1 MKEGDFIR
9 IDYVGRISE
18 SGEIFD
24 LTKESIA
31 KENNIYN
38 SNFKYGPVPVILGA
52 HHVVKGLENK
62 LLEMKVGQKKKI
74 RINPEDALGE
84 RKSELI
90 RLIPL
95 SEFKKRD
102 IDPFPGMPIVEGG
115 MRGRVLS
122 VSGGR
127 VRADFN
133 HPLAGKTLEYEIEV
147 KGKIVNAKEK
157 IMAVLELFLKFE
169 KNEINVRSD
178 KEILEIKIDEKKDI
192 PKTIKKIIADN
203 IIKWIKNI
211 KKVRFIE
218 EFKSEKLK

>member
-24 LTKESIA
+24 LTKESVA
-31 KENNIYN
+31 KEKGIHNP
-38 SNFKYGPVPVILGA
+38 NFKYGPVPVILGA
-52 HHVVKGLENK
+52 HHVVKGLENE
-62 LLEMKVGQKKKI
+62 LMKMKTGQKKKLTVK
-74 RINPEDALGE
+74 PEDALGE
-84 RKSELI
+84 RNSKLI

-102 IDPFPGMPIVEGG
+102 IDPFPGMPIVERG

-127 VRADFN
+127 VRVDFN
-133 HPLAGKTLEYEIEV
+133 HPLAGKTLDYEVEV
-147 KGKIVNAKEK
+147 KEKITNTKEK
-157 IMAVLELFLKFE
+157 IMAILELFLRFE
-169 KNEINVRSD
+169 KAEIKIKID
-178 KEILEIKIDEKKDI
+178 KESLEIKIDKKKDV
-192 PKTIKKIIADN
+192 PKTIKKVIAN
-203 IIKWIKNI
+203 NVIKWVKGI

-218 EFKSEKLK
+218 EF

>member
-18 SGEIFD
+18 SDEIFD
-24 LTKESIA
+24 LTKESVA
-31 KENNIYN
+31 KEKGIHNP
-38 SNFKYGPVPVILGA
+38 NFKYGPVPVILGA
-52 HHVVKGLENK
+52 HHIVKGLENE
-62 LLEMKVGQKKKI
+62 LMKMKIGQKKKI
-74 RINPEDALGE
+74 TVKPEDALGK
-84 RKSELI
+84 RNSELI

-102 IDPFPGMPIVEGG
+102 INPFPGMPIIERG

-127 VRADFN
+127 VRVDFN
-133 HPLAGKTLEYEIEV
+133 HPLAGKTLEYKVEIKKKITDT
-147 KGKIVNAKEK
+147 KGKITA
-157 IMAVLELFLKFE
+157 ILELFLKFE
-169 KNEINVRSD
+169 KDEINVKIG
-178 KEILEIKIDEKKDI
+178 KEFLEIKIDKKKDA

-203 IIKWIKNI
+203 VIKWVKGI

-218 EFKSEKLK
+218 EF